1 MTSALARFSGSKRI
15 ERGAWSQNYVVSWLD
30 SDGYRD
36 HARAIKRAVS
46 GKWGYADPRDA
57 WRAGLSVRYFHNDAQ
72 EPGYLTYD
80 AAVADPRTSPA
91 YSGQDY
97 CQRQTV
103 QTALHLDGR
112 MSEAFRWT
120 AKSLYQPLYQ

>member
-1 MTSALARFSGSKRI
+1 MPYLDAISPLGMSAIEIVRGTNDPRYGLNAIAGHVDVITRSGGNDGLLSVTTGDFGTRKIQWVKGI

-72 EPGYLTYD
+72 EPDT
-80 AAVADPRTSPA
+80 
-91 YSGQDY
+91 
-97 CQRQTV
+97 
-103 QTALHLDGR
+103 
-112 MSEAFRWT
+112 
-120 AKSLYQPLYQ
+120 